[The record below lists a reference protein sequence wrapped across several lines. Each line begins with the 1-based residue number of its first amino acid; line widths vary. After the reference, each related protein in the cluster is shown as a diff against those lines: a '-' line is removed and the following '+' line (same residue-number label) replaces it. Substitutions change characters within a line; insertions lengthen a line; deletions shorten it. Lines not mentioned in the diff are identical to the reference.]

1 MQGQVQVIKFHHAV
15 QPRRQ
20 FVKQF
25 PQVSVLRD
33 GFRHLEE
40 RPVLRLRRNSRQLPG
55 GNITHIVENSTP
67 IHRGSTWRDVEW
79 GYKPA
84 CPRDGRYFQE

>member
-1 MQGQVQVIKFHHAV
+1 MQGQVQVVKLHHAV
-15 QPRRQ
+15 QPGRQ

-25 PQVSVLRD
+25 PQVTVLRD

-55 GNITHIVENSTP
+55 GNITHTVENSTP
-67 IHRGSTWRDVEW
+67 IHRGSTWRDVE
-79 GYKPA
+79 
-84 CPRDGRYFQE
+84 